1 MKLLSILI
9 YIIILFLILFINVN
23 NSQDQEEDIIAE
35 EEPNGIPINLN
46 VILIGFDGNGAFE
59 YNLPP
64 ETLNDLLVETYP
76 IHYVHSIF
84 DSNYL
89 KPYNKD
95 DDEDNEDNSGKNG
108 DNNDDIE
115 KDSIGK
121 RLISHYD
128 LKYNVVSS
136 NRISLDLY
144 EQLLQINMKP
154 IESTTAKHDSE
165 THLVAIE
172 VLESYFDNEISK
184 IKPMSSNNNNN
195 SDRDYSII
203 FINPSKERILAGRA
217 LNNNDKTQLSE
228 FKYQYSKNGQI
239 TSPCWIGSSR
249 FIVVDLSA
257 GPLRYG
263 TTLHKSSDEY
273 YSEGSI
279 GHDSIPRLIEFFLKD
294 GYTGT
299 SIQGASP
306 IEIISH
312 MSSLVISSIKNV
324 FLQDCK
330 FNYIPLF
337 QKILIPILIFKD
349 SSDINVQKDL
359 LDIELIKRQA
369 KKVFPFSTVEFIF
382 AEHSIHEHKHISM
395 AFSKSIKSHSS
406 FEMNPTNGK
415 FYSVRKNYLDSKELL
430 LSLKQEDDILAS
442 GLIGDDVSQIPIS
455 LKVSNNKNRNS
466 PSQKSKILPVYIFT
480 LTSSPNNDNNSNNT
494 NTNTN
499 NSNLLLDK
507 YHSYASNQDAIVVLM
522 SNHTYNSTFYKG
534 NLPVQVNSLYSGTR
548 NIIAGLGSSQG
559 LLGPT
564 LHYSESHNRLVN
576 NFLWSFGSSPWN
588 LFHGRSND
596 VSNAFTGGSG
606 DISQIFIDAIIR
618 NTIIT
623 SIQSSEHNL
632 NLALNEIT
640 KFSSKYL
647 IDSLGFEIEDISLNK
662 GNFIIDRLYHTPP
675 SKLPILKS
683 IVQRLHNDLEQI
695 TNEITNQIKSIPS
708 YLNSKELTSSQKDKI
723 SQDLIMVA
731 TQVVGFLDYVHKE
744 ISNVETQLL
753 CCAITHGN
761 SNKSGGFFGNNLNI
775 IVVVVAIIITAIVIK
790 IANEQISND
799 KKPLLINRNR
809 NRSKVNTN

>member
-1 MKLLSILI
+1 MKLLSSQFIS
-9 YIIILFLILFINVN
+9 IIIIFLILFISVN
-23 NSQDQEEDIIAE
+23 NSQQQQQEEDIIAE

-46 VILIGFDGNGAFE
+46 IILIGFDGNGAFE

-64 ETLNDLLVETYP
+64 ETLNDLLIETYP

-95 DDEDNEDNSGKNG
+95 DNNNDNGNG
-108 DNNDDIE
+108 NDDDIE
-115 KDSIGK
+115 KDNIGK

-128 LKYNVVSS
+128 LKYNVISS

-154 IESTTAKHDSE
+154 IESTTPSHDGE
-165 THLVAIE
+165 THLVEIE
-172 VLESYFDNEISK
+172 VLESYFDNEITK
-184 IKPMSSNNNNN
+184 IKSSSPSSSSNSNK
-195 SDRDYSII
+195 DYSII
-203 FINPSKERILAGRA
+203 FINPSKERILRGRA
-217 LNNNDKTQLSE
+217 LNNNDRTVLGE

-249 FIVVDLSA
+249 FIVIDLSA
-257 GPLRYG
+257 GPLKYG

-279 GHDSIPRLIEFFLKD
+279 DHDSIPRLVEYFVKD
-294 GYTGT
+294 GYSGT

-312 MSSLVISSIKNV
+312 MSSLVISSIQNV

-330 FNYIPLF
+330 FNYVPLF
-337 QKILIPILIFKD
+337 PKVLIPILIFKD
-349 SSDINVQKDL
+349 SSSVNVQKDL
-359 LDIELIKRQA
+359 LDLELIKRQS
-369 KKVFPFSTVEFIF
+369 KKVFPFSTLEFVF

-442 GLIGDDVSQIPIS
+442 GLIGNDVSQIPLS
-455 LKVSNNKNRNS
+455 LKVSNNKNRIS
-466 PSQKSKILPVYIFT
+466 PTQKSKILPVYIFA
-480 LTSSPNNDNNSNNT
+480 LTSSSNNDT
-494 NTNTN
+494 N
-499 NSNLLLDK
+499 NLLLDK

-588 LFHGRSND
+588 LFNGRSND
-596 VSNAFTGGSG
+596 ASNAFTGGSG
-606 DISQIFIDAIIR
+606 DISQIFIDAIVR

-723 SQDLIMVA
+723 SQDLVMVA

-775 IVVVVAIIITAIVIK
+775 IVVVVAIIISAIVIK

-809 NRSKVNTN
+809 NRSKINTN

>member
-1 MKLLSILI
+1 MKLLSLFIS
-9 YIIILFLILFINVN
+9 IIIIILILFINLN
-23 NSQDQEEDIIAE
+23 NSQDDNIVE

-89 KPYNKD
+89 KPNNKD
-95 DDEDNEDNSGKNG
+95 DNDDDDDD
-108 DNNDDIE
+108 DNNNNDTTE
-115 KDSIGK
+115 KGRQQDNTGK

-128 LKYNVVSS
+128 IKYNVITT

-154 IESTTAKHDSE
+154 IESTIKSHDSE
-165 THLVAIE
+165 SHIVEIE
-172 VLESYFDNEISK
+172 VLESYFESEIKK
-184 IKPMSSNNNNN
+184 IKQNNNNN
-195 SDRDYSII
+195 NDNERDYNII
-203 FINPSKERILAGRA
+203 FINPSKDRILAGRS
-217 LNNNDKTQLSE
+217 LNNNDKTQLNQ

-249 FIVVDLSA
+249 FLVVDFSA
-257 GPLRYG
+257 GPLKYG

-279 GHDSIPRLIEFFLKD
+279 DYDSIPRLIEYFVKD
-294 GYTGT
+294 GYSGT

-312 MSSLVISSIKNV
+312 MSSLVIGSIKNV
-324 FLQDCK
+324 FLQDTK

-359 LDIELIKRQA
+359 LDVELIKRQS
-369 KKVFPFSTVEFIF
+369 KRLFPFSKVEFIF

-415 FYSVRKNYLDSKELL
+415 FFSTRKQYLDSKELL

-442 GLIGDDVSQIPIS
+442 GLIGNDVSQIPLS
-455 LKVSNNKNRNS
+455 LKVTSNKNRNS

-480 LTSSPNNDNNSNNT
+480 LTSSTFNSNNT
-494 NTNTN
+494 NN
-499 NSNLLLDK
+499 NNNNLLLDK

-534 NLPVQVNSLYSGTR
+534 NLPVQINSLYSGTR

-576 NFLWSFGSSPWN
+576 NFLWSFGASPWN

-596 VSNAFTGGSG
+596 VSNGFTGGSG
-606 DISQIFIDAIIR
+606 DISEIFIDAIIR

-640 KFSSKYL
+640 RFSSKYL
-647 IDSLGFEIEDISLNK
+647 IDSLGFEIEDISLYK

-708 YLNSKELTSSQKDKI
+708 YLNSKELNSLQKEKI

-753 CCAITHGN
+753 CCAITHSK
-761 SNKSGGFFGNNLNI
+761 SNTSSFFGNNLNI
-775 IVVVVAIIITAIVIK
+775 IVVVVAIVISAIVIK
-790 IANEQISND
+790 IANEQTSSND

-809 NRSKVNTN
+809 NRSRVNAN

>member
-1 MKLLSILI
+1 MKLLSQFIS
-9 YIIILFLILFINVN
+9 IIIIFLIIFISVN
-23 NSQDQEEDIIAE
+23 NSQQQQQEEDIIAE

-46 VILIGFDGNGAFE
+46 IILIGFDGNGAFE

-95 DDEDNEDNSGKNG
+95 DDNNNG
-108 DNNDDIE
+108 NANNNDDIE
-115 KDSIGK
+115 KDNIGK

-128 LKYNVVSS
+128 LKYNVISS

-154 IESTTAKHDSE
+154 IESATPSHDGE
-165 THLVAIE
+165 THLVEIE
-172 VLESYFDNEISK
+172 VLESYFDNEITK
-184 IKPMSSNNNNN
+184 IKSSSTN
-195 SDRDYSII
+195 SNKDYSII
-203 FINPSKERILAGRA
+203 FINPSKERILTGRA
-217 LNNNDKTQLSE
+217 LNNNDKTGLGE

-249 FIVVDLSA
+249 FIVIDLSA
-257 GPLRYG
+257 GPLKYG

-279 GHDSIPRLIEFFLKD
+279 GHDSIPRLIEYFVKD
-294 GYTGT
+294 GYSGT

-312 MSSLVISSIKNV
+312 MSSLVITSIQNV

-330 FNYIPLF
+330 FNYVPLF

-349 SSDINVQKDL
+349 SSSVNVQKDL
-359 LDIELIKRQA
+359 LDLELIKRQS
-369 KKVFPFSTVEFIF
+369 KKVFPFSTVEFVF

-442 GLIGDDVSQIPIS
+442 GLIGNDVSQIPLS
-455 LKVSNNKNRNS
+455 LKVSNNNNNNKNRNS
-466 PSQKSKILPVYIFT
+466 PTQKSKILPVYIFA
-480 LTSSPNNDNNSNNT
+480 LTSSSTNND
-494 NTNTN
+494 TN
-499 NSNLLLDK
+499 NYNNLLLDK

-588 LFHGRSND
+588 LFNGRSND
-596 VSNAFTGGSG
+596 ASNAFTGGSG

-775 IVVVVAIIITAIVIK
+775 IVVVVAIIISAIVIK

-809 NRSKVNTN
+809 NRIRSKINTN